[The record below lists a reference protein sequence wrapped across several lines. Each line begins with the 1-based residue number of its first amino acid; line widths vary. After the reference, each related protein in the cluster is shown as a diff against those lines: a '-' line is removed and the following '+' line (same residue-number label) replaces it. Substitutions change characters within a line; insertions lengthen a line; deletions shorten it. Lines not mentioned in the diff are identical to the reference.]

1 MLQLKNWK
9 MRKVL
14 MILKWK
20 MKCFPSGSGGKCYSE
35 FSIRE
40 NLCQP
45 KLIFICFG
53 VV

>member
-1 MLQLKNWK
+1 MLQLKNWRMK
-9 MRKVL
+9 KVL

-20 MKCFPSGSGGKCYSE
+20 MKCFPSGSGGKCCSV

-40 NLCQP
+40 NLFQP
-45 KLIFICFG
+45 KLLICFG